1 MRRRDFLGLPAGLI
15 AGAALARARQDTP
28 ADLVLRIS
36 EIEWEIAPRR
46 TIKTLAYN
54 GALPGPIVRARA
66 GRPFT
71 VDVRNDYTRDD
82 IVHWHGLHIPS
93 DVDGAIEEGTPPVPP
108 RSQRRYTFTPE
119 PIGTRWYHSHG

>member
-1 MRRRDFLGLPAGLI
+1 MHRRDFLALPAGLI
-15 AGAALARARQDTP
+15 SAAAVGRAGQDAA
-28 ADLVLRIS
+28 ADVTLRIS

-54 GALPGPIVRARA
+54 GAIPGPLLRVRA
-66 GRPFT
+66 GRPLT
-71 VDVRNDYTRDD
+71 VEVWNDHTRED

-108 RSQRRYTFTPE
+108 R
-119 PIGTRWYHSHG
+119 